1 MDELA
6 LVTADRLDLDALTA
20 CFNRAFEGYY
30 VPLEQTPDTMMAMIT
45 HNQVSLADSLVALD
59 ATGAPAG
66 IGLLASRPPRGWV
79 AGMGLAPEWRGKGLG
94 AAVMRALL
102 AHARS
107 IGLVTVQLEVLEQN
121 APARAL
127 YERLGFQTRRTLAI
141 YNGSV
146 AGETSQGEQPDEAS
160 LVPLDP
166 LEALAHFDDL
176 HAVAPCWQRERE
188 SLERMAGRL
197 RALGWLQGGTL
208 AAYLLYAR
216 ADSGLAVLD
225 AGAKGATN
233 GGEGATRVS
242 DLLSALTSGQRRI
255 AVRAINVPEGD
266 PLGAALNAAGCP
278 VVSRQYEMA
287 LDLARA

>member
-6 LVTADRLDLDALTA
+6 LVAADRLDLDTLTA

-79 AGMGLAPEWRGKGLG
+79 AGMGLAPEWRGRGLG

-102 AHARS
+102 THASS
-107 IGLVTVQLEVLEQN
+107 IGLVSVQLEVLEQN

-127 YERLGFQTRRTLAI
+127 YERLGFQTRRALAI
-141 YNGSV
+141 YNGSI
-146 AGETSQGEQPDEAS
+146 AGETSQGEQPDDAS

-166 LEALAHFDDL
+166 PEALAHFDDL

-188 SLERMAGRL
+188 SLERMASRL
-197 RALGWLQGGTL
+197 RALGWLQDGTL

-225 AGAKGATN
+225 AGAKGATQ
-233 GGEGATRVS
+233 GDGASLVS
-242 DLLSALTSGQRRI
+242 ALLRALTSGQRRV

-266 PLGAALNAAGCP
+266 PLGAALDAAGCP
-278 VVSRQYEMA
+278 VVSRQYEMT
-287 LDLARA
+287 LELARA